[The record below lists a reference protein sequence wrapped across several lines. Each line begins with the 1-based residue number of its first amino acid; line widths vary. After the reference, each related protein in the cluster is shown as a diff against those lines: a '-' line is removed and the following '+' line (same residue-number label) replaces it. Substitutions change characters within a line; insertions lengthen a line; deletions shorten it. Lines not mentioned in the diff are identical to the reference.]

1 LPDNG
6 VPKLELGNESA
17 NESANENAN
26 ENAKRELT
34 LRLKN
39 ACSLDNPPIA
49 AYIG

>member
-1 LPDNG
+1 LPENG
-6 VPKLELGNESA
+6 VPKLELG
-17 NESANENAN
+17 NENAN